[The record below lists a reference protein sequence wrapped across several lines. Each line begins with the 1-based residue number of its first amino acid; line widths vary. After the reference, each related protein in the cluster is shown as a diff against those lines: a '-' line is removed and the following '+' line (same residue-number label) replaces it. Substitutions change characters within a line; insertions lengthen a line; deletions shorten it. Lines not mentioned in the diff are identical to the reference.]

1 MAQAANL
8 DGESSSGGSRA
19 LGVKVC
25 VRLPQAGRFQDVAAL
40 PVDEEAPRIEVHL
53 IAWRLEVQGHCG
65 HSGVRRALGGPLL
78 TLFQGPHCPLPHTTL
93 QVQNQL
99 LQKAQIRAAL
109 LVPTMRW

>member
-40 PVDEEAPRIEVHL
+40 PVDEEAPSIEVHL

-65 HSGVRRALGGPLL
+65 HSGVRMGS
-78 TLFQGPHCPLPHTTL
+78 
-93 QVQNQL
+93 
-99 LQKAQIRAAL
+99 
-109 LVPTMRW
+109 